1 MPAPFDQPYVVR
13 ALLEL
18 AMLAPIAG
26 ALGVFAI
33 LRRQVFTA
41 HAVGVGAL
49 PGIVLAVAVGLP
61 ALVGGLLAG
70 GVFSA
75 LALRLGIDPRRGDPA
90 AVTGVLLA
98 GAIGLGALLVSAG
111 VGGSAVRID
120 SLLFGSLLGITDLDL
135 VRTAIV
141 ATVAATLVIGLRR
154 ILTLTAFDRDAAR
167 ASGVRVERYEVV
179 LALLVAIIVVVAV
192 EAVGALL
199 ASALVVLPAAAALRL
214 TRRVGPA
221 MVVAAVLATVAG
233 VAGVLIADLWS
244 LPPGATVVLVAAALW
259 PLAAAY
265 GLVRRAHASRGL
277 ALAGTLGV
285 AVVIAACGG
294 GTATS
299 DTAATATTP
308 VATESATTEATTEV
322 EPSLRVVA
330 TTPIIADWV
339 AQVGGDAVEV
349 TTIMPAGTDTH
360 DFEPTPDA
368 ARAIADADLVFANG
382 AGLDGWVNE
391 LVEGAGGSA
400 RLVDL
405 APEGSLLASE
415 DEHGHGEDEHG
426 HGEDE
431 HGHGEDEHGHGE
443 DEHGHE
449 EEKSDDEHGPED
461 PPYWHD
467 PALAIGAV
475 DTITEALAEADPA
488 EAGAFTAR
496 AETYES
502 AIVAL
507 DEELQAA
514 LAGIPA
520 NQRRIVT
527 DHEAFT
533 YLGEHYGI
541 EIVGAAIPSSSGATS
556 ADAKTL
562 AELIDRIRAE
572 GVTVVVAEATTD
584 PSVGQTLAAETGATL
599 VDGLYGDT
607 LAPEGE
613 PAGTYLGMMRGN
625 VLLIAEGLKG

>member
-1 MPAPFDQPYVVR
+1 MPAPFDQPYLVR

-33 LRRQVFTA
+33 LRRQVFTT

-49 PGIVLAVAVGLP
+49 PGIVLAVAAGVPPL
-61 ALVGGLLAG
+61 LGGLVAG
-70 GVFSA
+70 GLFST
-75 LALRLGIDPRRGDPA
+75 LALRLGVDPRRGDPA

-120 SLLFGSLLGITDLDL
+120 NLLFGSLLGITDLDL

-141 ATVAATLVIGLRR
+141 AGIVVTLLVGLRR
-154 ILTLTAFDRDAAR
+154 ILTMTAFDRDAAR
-167 ASGVRVERYEVV
+167 ATGVRVERYEII
-179 LALLVAIIVVVAV
+179 LALGVALVVVVAV

-214 TRRVGPA
+214 TRRIGPA
-221 MVVAAVLATVAG
+221 MIVAAALATVAG
-233 VAGVLIADLWS
+233 VVGVLIADLWS

-265 GLVRRAHASRGL
+265 GVIRRARASRRL

-285 AVVIAACGG
+285 AVVLAACGG
-294 GTATS
+294 GTTTT
-299 DTAATATTP
+299 DTAATAP
-308 VATESATTEATTEV
+308 AATGSATTTATTTEAA
-322 EPSLRVVA
+322 PSLRVVA

-339 AQVGGDAVEV
+339 TQVGGDAVEV
-349 TTIMPAGTDTH
+349 TTIMPAGADTH

-382 AGLDGWVNE
+382 AGLDGWVDE

-405 APEGSLLASE
+405 APEGSLLAAE
-415 DEHGHGEDEHG
+415 DEHGHEEEKAADDH
-426 HGEDE
+426 D
-431 HGHGEDEHGHGE
+431 HGHGE

-449 EEKSDDEHGPED
+449 EEKAADGHDHGPED
-461 PPYWHD
+461 PHYWHD
-467 PALAIGAV
+467 PLLAVAAV
-475 DTITEALAEADPA
+475 DTIAEALGEAEPA
-488 EAGAFTAR
+488 EAGAFATR
-496 AETYES
+496 AEAYE
-502 AIVAL
+502 AEIVAL
-507 DEELQAA
+507 DGELQAA
-514 LAGIPA
+514 LAEIPA
-520 NQRRIVT
+520 NERSIVT
-527 DHEAFT
+527 DHEAFA
-533 YLGEHYGI
+533 YLGEHFGI
-541 EIVGAAIPSSSGATS
+541 EIAGAAIPSSSGATS

-562 AELIDRIRAE
+562 AELIDLIRAQ

-613 PAGTYLGMMRGN
+613 PAGTYLGMMRSN
-625 VLLIAEGLKG
+625 VLLIVEGLKA